1 MSDESAPAT
10 SVSTPD
16 VSSFDA
22 AVAALQADDT
32 PSDAAESPE
41 PAESTPADTESTEA
55 TPEPAPK
62 HERSKV
68 FRALD
73 KKKAALAAERQAIEA
88 QRAELTRL
96 SEQLTGATSEAAQ
109 LRKIKQLAQENP
121 LDVLNE
127 LGLSFETLAKKVL
140 ESDTPDERVNKALK
154 QLEAERQRLA
164 EVETRLRERATIDV
178 QQRVEAD
185 FLAHA
190 SDKSLYPELAVYSPE
205 QIIQAGH
212 AIANQLASRGVQLEP
227 GPRMFALVARELNS
241 TLATHHENI
250 VKAKTQT
257 STATQKTVGASGAP
271 PAKKPLPRPPTK
283 TESKSREEQL
293 RDEAIAALSGS

>member
-10 SVSTPD
+10 SVSTPET
-16 VSSFDA
+16 SSFDA

-32 PSDAAESPE
+32 PADAAEPSE
-41 PAESTPADTESTEA
+41 PADSTPADVEA

-62 HERSKV
+62 HERAKV

-127 LGLSFETLAKKVL
+127 LGLSFETLAKKAL

-164 EVETRLRERATIDV
+164 EVETRLRERATIEV

-190 SDKSLYPELAVYSPE
+190 SNESLYPELAVYEPAE
-205 QIIQAGH
+205 IIQAGH
-212 AIANQLASRGVQLEP
+212 AVANQLAARGVQLEP
-227 GPRMFALVARELNS
+227 GPKMFALVAGELNRA
-241 TLATHHENI
+241 LADRHQLI
-250 VKAKTQT
+250 VQKRGLS
-257 STATQKTVGASGAP
+257 STATQKTVGASGTP